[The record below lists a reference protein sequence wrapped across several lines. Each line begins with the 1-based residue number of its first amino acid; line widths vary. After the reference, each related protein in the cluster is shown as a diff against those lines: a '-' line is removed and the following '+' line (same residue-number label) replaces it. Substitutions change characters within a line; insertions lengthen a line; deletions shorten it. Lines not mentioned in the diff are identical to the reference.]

1 MQKVIV
7 RAFDDGR
14 IEVEAKG
21 YKGGSCKE
29 ATEFLEKVLGKV
41 ASMEKKPEWWL
52 RNGKQV
58 RVSREKTQIK
68 TDTLCG

>member
-1 MQKVIV
+1 MKKVIV

-14 IEVEAKG
+14 IEIEASG
-21 YKGGSCKE
+21 YKGKTCKE
-29 ATEFLEKVLGKV
+29 ATEFLEKILGKT
-41 ASMEKKPEWWL
+41 ASIEYKPEWWI

-58 RVSREKTQIK
+58 RTTREKVGIK